1 MNGSIHQ
8 QQAPAADE
16 VEISLFGPGFGE
28 CVVVHLGHGDWM
40 IVDSCI
46 ELGSNTPAALAY
58 LKRLGVD
65 PASAVR
71 LVLATHWHDDHVR
84 GLAEVVMASKRAVFA
99 ITGAV
104 QAQDFQMLL
113 APWLANQT
121 AINGKGLGEVAKLIA
136 ISKERQRAPIPAAE
150 NKILWERQSGSPVQV
165 RALSPSDPAVTACI
179 ARLGEFAPGAFSRR
193 MPKIEENHASVVVS
207 IRVGSRRMLLGGDL
221 ECRHDRKFGWLAIV
235 DAHKESELP
244 KHHFFKIPH
253 HGSPNGHHEEIWSEL
268 LYPHPYS
275 SLTPVK
281 TGKTKLPTTGDRN
294 RILSYT
300 DHAYLT
306 ALPKAG
312 KFRYPSDKVVEK
324 TMREVARRLG
334 TISYS
339 QGHVCMRG
347 RLDENPSVWSVTQYG
362 SAMHL
367 SQMPDDQT

>member
-1 MNGSIHQ
+1 MNGSPPQ
-8 QQAPAADE
+8 LQAPASDE

-28 CVVVHLGHGDWM
+28 CVVVHLGLGDWM

-46 ELGSNTPAALAY
+46 ELGNNTPAALAY
-58 LKRLGVD
+58 LDKLGVD

-71 LVLATHWHDDHVR
+71 LVVATHWHDDHVR
-84 GLAEVVMASKRAVFA
+84 GLAEVVKASQRAVFA
-99 ITGAV
+99 VTGAV
-104 QAQDFQMLL
+104 QAKDFQMLL

-121 AINGKGLGEVAKLIA
+121 AIDGKGLGEIAKLIA
-136 ISKERQRAPIPAAE
+136 ISKERRLTPIPAAE
-150 NKILWERQSGSPVQV
+150 NKILWERHSGSPVQV

-179 ARLGEFAPGAFSRR
+179 ARLGEFDPGAFSRR
-193 MPKIEENHASVVVS
+193 MPKIEENHASVVLS
-207 IRVGSRRMLLGGDL
+207 IQVGSRRMLLGGDL
-221 ECRHDRKFGWLAIV
+221 ECRADRKFGWLAIV
-235 DAHKESELP
+235 DSQKGSESP

-268 LYPHPYS
+268 LYPQPHS

-281 TGKTKLPTTGDRN
+281 TGNTKLPTTEDRD
-294 RILSYT
+294 RILSHT
-300 DHAYLT
+300 NHAYLT

-324 TMREVARRLG
+324 TMREVTRRLG
-334 TISYS
+334 TIPYS

-347 RLDENPSVWSVTQYG
+347 RLYEDPSIWSVTRYG